1 MSIIESAFLKNQK
14 KNPNDHNDNN
24 AQNRKRRKHRAGS
37 QTLTNQFAIRDDIA
51 TMSQRREFTKDEYQ
65 ERGLISKYL
74 DDSKLMNEYRNLRTK
89 LLSEKTSEN
98 FIAMVTSVTPDFDPT
113 LVTVNIAS
121 TFALDEGKTSIVI
134 NANVSSTQAN
144 DLFETETE
152 IEKETETKL
161 GLVDVLISENVSIE
175 EIIYETPI
183 NRLRYIPIGRNPES
197 SAEYF
202 SDIRM
207 KKTMENILSRY
218 SERYLF
224 LNAPSIANSADT
236 RILLEVCDKVLL
248 VVPYGKCTE
257 DDIRQAVLSIG
268 SDKLAGIILEEF

>member
-14 KNPNDHNDNN
+14 KNPYDSNDSA
-24 AQNRKRRKHRAGS
+24 AQNRKKRKQRVGS

-74 DDSKLMNEYRNLRTK
+74 NDSKLMNEYRNLRTK
-89 LLSEKTSEN
+89 LMSEKDSGN
-98 FIAMVTSVTPDFDPT
+98 FIAMVTSVTPEFDPS
-113 LVTVNIAS
+113 LVTANIAS
-121 TFALDEGKTSIVI
+121 AFALDEGKTSIVI
-134 NANVSSTQAN
+134 NANITSTRTN
-144 DLFETETE
+144 EILETDPE
-152 IEKETETKL
+152 L
-161 GLVDVLISENVSIE
+161 GLVDVLISEDVAIDQ
-175 EIIYETPI
+175 IIYETPI

-224 LNAPSIANSADT
+224 LNAPSIASSADT
-236 RILLEVCDKVLL
+236 RILLEVCHKVLL

-257 DDIRQAVLSIG
+257 DNIRQAVLAIG
-268 SDKLAGIILEEF
+268 SDKLAGVILEEF

>member
-1 MSIIESAFLKNQK
+1 MSIIESAFLKNQN
-14 KNPNDHNDNN
+14 KNSNDSSEHRALNK
-24 AQNRKRRKHRAGS
+24 KRRTQRAGS

-51 TMSQRREFTKDEYQ
+51 TMSQKREFTKDEYQ

-89 LLSEKTSEN
+89 LLSQKTSDN
-98 FIAMVTSVTPDFDPT
+98 FIAMVTSVTPDFDPS
-113 LVTVNIAS
+113 LVTANIAS

-134 NANVSSTQAN
+134 NANLASKRAN
-144 DLFETETE
+144 DIFDTETE
-152 IEKETETKL
+152 L
-161 GLVDVLISENVSIE
+161 GLVDVLISEDVSID

-207 KKTMENILSRY
+207 KKTMENILARY
-218 SERYLF
+218 SQRYLF
-224 LNAPSIANSADT
+224 LNAPSIASSADT

-257 DDIRQAVLSIG
+257 DNIRQAVLAIG
-268 SDKLAGIILEEF
+268 SEKLSGIILEEF

>member
-14 KNPNDHNDNN
+14 KNPNDHSDNS
-24 AQNRKRRKHRAGS
+24 AQNRKRRKHRTGS

-74 DDSKLMNEYRNLRTK
+74 EDPKLMNEYRNLRTK
-89 LLSEKTSEN
+89 LLSENRSEN

-113 LVTVNIAS
+113 LMTVNIAS

-134 NANVSSTQAN
+134 NANVSSTKAN
-144 DLFETETE
+144 DIFETETE
-152 IEKETETKL
+152 L
-161 GLVDVLISENVSIE
+161 GLVDVLISENVSID

-257 DDIRQAVLSIG
+257 DNIRQAVLAIG

>member
-14 KNPNDHNDNN
+14 KGSQDSFDAS
-24 AQNRKRRKHRAGS
+24 AQNRKKRKHRAGS
-37 QTLTNQFAIRDDIA
+37 QTLTNQFAIREDIA
-51 TMSQRREFTKDEYQ
+51 TMSQVREFTKDEYR

-89 LLSEKTSEN
+89 LLAEKNAGN
-98 FIAMVTSVTPDFDPT
+98 FITMVTSVTPDYDT
-113 LVTVNIAS
+113 SLVVANIAS

-134 NANVSSTQAN
+134 NANVTTDKIN
-144 DLFETETE
+144 DLFETKTE
-152 IEKETETKL
+152 L
-161 GLVDVLISENVSIE
+161 GLVDVLISEDVAIDQ
-175 EIIYETPI
+175 IIYETPI

-207 KKTMENILSRY
+207 KKTMENILTRY

-224 LNAPSIANSADT
+224 MNAPSISSSADT
-236 RILLEVCDKVLL
+236 RILLDVCEKVLL

-257 DDIRQAVLSIG
+257 DNVRQAVLAIG
-268 SDKLAGIILEEF
+268 SEKLAGVILEEF

>member
-14 KNPNDHNDNN
+14 KNPNDHIDNSV
-24 AQNRKRRKHRAGS
+24 QNRKIKKHRSGS

-51 TMSQRREFTKDEYQ
+51 TMSQIREFTKDEYQ
-65 ERGLISKYL
+65 ERGLISKHL

-113 LVTVNIAS
+113 LITANIAS
-121 TFALDEGKTSIVI
+121 TFALDEGKTSILI
-134 NANVSSTQAN
+134 NANVSSSKA
-144 DLFETETE
+144 DKIFEIETE
-152 IEKETETKL
+152 L
-161 GLVDVLISENVSIE
+161 GLVDVLISENVSID

-218 SERYLF
+218 SQRYLF
-224 LNAPSIANSADT
+224 LNAPSIASSADT

-257 DDIRQAVLSIG
+257 ENIRQAVLAIG